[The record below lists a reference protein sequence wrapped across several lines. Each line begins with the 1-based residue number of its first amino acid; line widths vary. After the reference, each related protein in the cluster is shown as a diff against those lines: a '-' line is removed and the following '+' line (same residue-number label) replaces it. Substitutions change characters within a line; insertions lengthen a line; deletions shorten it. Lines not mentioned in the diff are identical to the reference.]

1 MISTLIETININTDI
16 FTDNF
21 LTCPTCFGPYDE
33 NEHAPKLLPCSHT
46 LCRSCLE
53 RISATAV
60 SYNAI
65 SVNQLANQDQLIVNI
80 NNSSSSN
87 SIVIND
93 YNTLSRSVAAAD
105 AAYAAINNFNIAN
118 TSNSNSS
125 SNIANQQTYSESF
138 ISCPICRET
147 IILPRLGVNAFPPSF
162 IINQLLD
169 LMKNKKRDLIP
180 RCSNHSNEVVELL
193 FCETCDIVF
202 CSICESHFKT
212 LSNADHIVIPYSI
225 AMKRMTEIF
234 LFKSNQCINCFSL
247 SIGNIQREIENL
259 NKTTDEVIKSVDS
272 SFKELK
278 SLMDKRRDEIL
289 KELCKI
295 KESKMSVLHEQI
307 KLITNEKYK
316 VETECKD
323 YHRSNIECR
332 QLSSQIQ
339 SLNEKLD
346 SLRSL
351 CEPREN
357 SFINYEYKF
366 NNVLQDTEVL
376 LRSFGKFKVSS
387 TYPPLSYARIL
398 HELNSQD
405 LTQSSLLNTS
415 LSYPANLKL
424 YIFIQ
429 CVDYFGKKRCEGGDP
444 FCIHITDPIGVR
456 QTYTSPQ
463 TIKDNSNGTYMLEL
477 VPKIEGKYKIDVEV
491 FSRPINQMPLY
502 INAVKYVDSIWT
514 FGQKANA
521 DSKSHSSF
529 ITSTIKKS
537 NDFEFNMPVCVR
549 VFENLI
555 FILDSGNSRIKV
567 LNTEGSFLY
576 HIYHEGL
583 NEASSTSLSL
593 YSSPKNTDE
602 AKSKCNLVTI
612 NWRLK
617 VLSDYQVDIFEQ
629 NINRL
634 QTYQLADPL
643 QEPINI
649 METFSSLLYIIQ
661 DKNKLHLCDG
671 HGKVVY
677 ESLDTKL
684 KNECGLKN
692 VTAFCGNPIAKSI
705 YVADSTNASS
715 LYEVNLNW
723 LCDEKLDSILES
735 LSSNKKET
743 TVYYFYRNCSF
754 SNYKKFTLNRSNEYL
769 NIDSLKSPNP
779 PKATQTQTKATK
791 GMITAL
797 WYDKNTKMLLAAKTD
812 KQKTVIEVYNSELY
826 CYEYS
831 IETSP
836 NEKCL
841 KRVTSMCSTD
851 NGKIVCVDLIQN
863 IVKMF
868 RFI

>member
-1 MISTLIETININTDI
+1 MISTLIETININTDL

-33 NEHAPKLLPCSHT
+33 SEHAPKLLPCSHT
-46 LCRSCLE
+46 LCKSCLE

-87 SIVIND
+87 NIVIND
-93 YNTLSRSVAAAD
+93 YNSLSRSVAAAD
-105 AAYAAINNFNIAN
+105 AAYAAINGSA
-118 TSNSNSS
+118 SNSSTSS
-125 SNIANQQTYSESF
+125 SNIANQQQTTYSESF

-193 FCETCDIVF
+193 FCETCDMVF
-202 CSICESHFKT
+202 CSICESHFKI

-259 NKTTDEVIKSVDS
+259 NKITDDVVKSVDS

-278 SLMDKRRDEIL
+278 SIMDKRREEIL

-295 KESKMSVLHEQI
+295 KESKMSILQEQI
-307 KLITNEKYK
+307 KLISNEKHK
-316 VETECKD
+316 VEAECKD
-323 YHRSNIECR
+323 YHPSNIECR

-366 NNVLQDTEVL
+366 NNVLQETESL

-387 TYPPLSYARIL
+387 TYPPLSYVRIL
-398 HELNSQD
+398 QELDSQY
-405 LTQSSLLNTS
+405 LAQSSLLNTC

-424 YIFIQ
+424 YIVIQ
-429 CVDYFGKKRCEGGDP
+429 CVDYFGKRRSEGGDP
-444 FCIHITDPIGVR
+444 FCTQITDPAGIR
-456 QTYTSPQ
+456 QTYTTPQ
-463 TIKDNSNGTYMLEL
+463 TIRDNSNGTYLLEF
-477 VPKIEGKYKIDVEV
+477 VPKNEGKYKIEVEV
-491 FSRPINQMPLY
+491 FSRPINQMPLF
-502 INAVKYVDSIWT
+502 INVVKYVDSLWT
-514 FGQKANA
+514 FGQKVNA
-521 DSKSHSSF
+521 DSKSHNNF
-529 ITSTIKKS
+529 MTSTIKKS
-537 NDFEFNMPVCVR
+537 NDFEFNMPVSVR

-555 FILDSGNSRIKV
+555 FVLDSGNSRIKV
-567 LNTEGSFLY
+567 LNTDGSFLY
-576 HIYHEGL
+576 HIYHDGL
-583 NEASSTSLSL
+583 CEASSTSLSL
-593 YSSPKNTDE
+593 YSATTNVKE
-602 AKSKCNLVTI
+602 KKSNCNLVTI

-617 VLSDYQVDIFEQ
+617 VLSDYKVDILEQ
-629 NINRL
+629 ANNGL

-649 METFSSLLYIIQ
+649 METFSSFLFIIQ
-661 DKNKLHLCDG
+661 DKNKLHLCDCRG
-671 HGKVVY
+671 QVVF

-684 KNECGLKN
+684 KVECGLKN
-692 VTAFCGNPIAKSI
+692 VTAFCGNPINKSI
-705 YVADSTNASS
+705 FLADSTNASS

-723 LCDEKLDSILES
+723 LCDDKIDSIVEG
-735 LSSNKKET
+735 LSSNKNEQT
-743 TVYYFYRNCSF
+743 ISQLYRNCSF
-754 SNYKKFTLNRSNEYL
+754 PKYKKFTLNRSNEYL
-769 NIDSLKSPNP
+769 NIESLKLPNP
-779 PKATQTQTKATK
+779 PKVAPQQAKGNK

-797 WYDKNTKMLLAAKTD
+797 WYDKYTKMLLAAKTD

-831 IETSP
+831 LETNP
-836 NEKCL
+836 NEKNL
-841 KRVTSMCSTD
+841 KRVTSMCSTE
-851 NGKIVCVDLIQN
+851 NGKVVCVDLIQN